1 MISRELEATLGLAV
15 AEARRRRHEYLT
27 IEHVLYALL
36 HDESAAEVIR
46 HCGGDLRA
54 LKRELETYFED
65 GLEKL
70 RGGID
75 RDPQQTLSF
84 QRVMQRAAIHVQSA
98 GKRQIEAV
106 NVLVAIF
113 RESGSYGLYLLERQ
127 GITRL
132 DVLNF
137 VSHGIS
143 KIEEGAAEPGTGPAP
158 EEGIAGEG
166 ATIKDPLSAFC
177 VDLVAR
183 AREGKIDPLI
193 GRAPEIERTIHVL
206 CRRRKN
212 NPIFV
217 GDAGVGKTA
226 LAEGLARKIAGGEV
240 PAPLRDARIFA
251 LDMGAL
257 LAGTKFRGEFEQR
270 VKSVLKALK
279 KIPDA
284 ILFIDEIHSVIGA
297 GAATGGA
304 MDASTLLK
312 PSLASGELRCIGSTT
327 YHDYKSTF
335 ERDHALSRRFQ
346 RIDVVEPTVEESV
359 QILQG
364 LRPHYEAHHG
374 VSYSPAAIRAAV
386 ELSARYI
393 NDRHLPDKAID
404 VIDEAGAALRLR
416 VPNRPSRP
424 EVPRPEDPSVAGA
437 DSGKARADKVR
448 KVGVRDIEAVVSRIA
463 RVPVRNVSVSDR
475 EALATLEGDLK
486 QVVFGQEEAI
496 HALASAIKLSRSGLG
511 APTRPIGSFLFSG
524 PTGVGKTEVAI
535 QLARIL
541 GVSFHRFDMS
551 EYMEKHTVSRL
562 IGAPPGYVGFDQG
575 GLLTDAIRRNPY
587 AVVLLDEIE
596 KAHPDVFN
604 ILLQVMDHATL
615 TDNNGRKADFR
626 NVILIMTTNAG
637 ASEISRQAVGFGRE
651 GPDLGKGKEAIDRLF
666 SPEFRNRL
674 DATIPFAALTPEVVE
689 RVVDKFVTE
698 LDLQLA
704 EKKVDLEVTAAVR
717 AWLAER
723 GYDAT
728 FGARPMAR
736 LIETEIKRA
745 LADEILFG
753 RLKQGGRV
761 VVDLGEGGAL
771 AFSYPVPEPIEAGS
785 VP

>member
-36 HDESAAEVIR
+36 HDDTAAEVIH
-46 HCGGDLRA
+46 HCGGDVPA
-54 LKRELETYFED
+54 LMRDLETYFED

-70 RGGID
+70 AGGID

-84 QRVMQRAAIHVQSA
+84 QRVMQRAAIHVQSS

-113 RESGSYGLYLLERQ
+113 RESGSYGLYLLEQQ
-127 GITRL
+127 GISRL
-132 DVLNF
+132 DILNF

-143 KIEEGAAEPGTGPAP
+143 KIGEEAANAGASPAGPDAS
-158 EEGIAGEG
+158 AGEG
-166 ATIKDPLSAFC
+166 ESAPVRDPLAAWC

-183 AREGKIDPLI
+183 AKEGKIDPLI
-193 GRAPEIERTIHVL
+193 GRGPEIERTIHVL

-226 LAEGLARKIAGGEV
+226 LAEGLALKIAEGAV
-240 PAPLRDARIFA
+240 PAPLRDARIYA

-257 LAGTKFRGEFEQR
+257 LAGTKFRGEFESR
-270 VKSVLKALK
+270 MKSVLKALK
-279 KIPDA
+279 KIPNA

-312 PSLASGELRCIGSTT
+312 PSLANGELRCIGSTT
-327 YHDYKSTF
+327 YHDYKSYF

-346 RIDVVEPTVEESV
+346 RIEIVEPTVEESV
-359 QILQG
+359 KILQG

-374 VSYSPAAIRAAV
+374 VAYSPTAIRAAV
-386 ELSARYI
+386 ELSARHI

-404 VIDEAGAALRLR
+404 VIDEAGAAIRLR
-416 VPNRPSRP
+416 APNRTKHP
-424 EVPRPEDPSVAGA
+424 EGPDG
-437 DSGKARADKVR
+437 ARADR
-448 KVGVRDIEAVVSRIA
+448 ILRVGVRDIEAVVSRMA

-475 EALATLEGDLK
+475 EALAALEPDLR
-486 QVVFGQEEAI
+486 QVVFGQDEAI

-541 GVSFHRFDMS
+541 GVSFHRYDMS

-587 AVVLLDEIE
+587 AVLLLDEIE

-637 ASEISRQAVGFGRE
+637 AGEMSRQAVGFGQS
-651 GPDLGKGKEAIDRLF
+651 GPNLGKGKDAIERLF
-666 SPEFRNRL
+666 APEFRNRL
-674 DATIPFAALTPEVVE
+674 DATIPFSALSPPIVE

-704 EKKVDLEVTAAVR
+704 EKKVDLEVTPAVR

-723 GYDAT
+723 GYDAA

-753 RLKQGGRV
+753 RLRQGGRV
-761 VVDLGEGGAL
+761 VVDLGEDGAL
-771 AFSYPVPEPIEAGS
+771 AFSYPVAEPIEAGS
-785 VP
+785 AS